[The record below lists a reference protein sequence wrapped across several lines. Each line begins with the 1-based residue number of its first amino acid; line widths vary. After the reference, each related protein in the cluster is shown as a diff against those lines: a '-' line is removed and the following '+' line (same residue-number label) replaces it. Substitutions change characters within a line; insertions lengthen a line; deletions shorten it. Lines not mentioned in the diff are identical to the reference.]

1 MPASAYA
8 FFIRIAA
15 AGALG
20 SGLFQDGRAGGM
32 RRLTATTAAVALLAG
47 VLLVQ
52 WLPQLPPRWCL
63 GLPLPIIVLLAWRCP
78 RWRWLAWLLCGIV
91 WAAWRGGLAME
102 ARLPPAQEGRDLAVV
117 GTIADLPLAHPDA
130 SRFTLHVERATADG
144 EPVALRGRV
153 TVTWYEDA
161 PALPPCSRWRLQL
174 RLRRPRGLIDPGGA
188 DSERSALER
197 GIVATGYVRDDPDNA
212 PLDGAPWCVDG
223 VRDAV
228 ARGIAARVP
237 DRRDAALLQA
247 FAVGD
252 TRGLQPHDWAVARA
266 NGVSHLIAISGFHVG
281 VAAVFG
287 VWLALLVYALW
298 PRLGLWL
305 PRPQAQAAA
314 ALLVAGAYSAL
325 AGFGLPTVRTLLM
338 IAVVALARC
347 GRRAGSG
354 PQSLALAMIA
364 ILLADPLAV
373 LAAGFWLSFVGVA
386 FLMLCLQSRGRGLR
400 AFLHELSAGQ
410 LVMTVSLLPLTLWF
424 FGQASLVGALSN
436 LVAVP
441 VVSFVIVPSTLA
453 GMLMLGLCPP
463 LAGPVLWLAAW
474 IVHAQWWLLEHL
486 ATWPGANWYLPAV
499 QLHALA
505 LALFGAVWLF
515 LPRGV
520 PLRWLGLLLFLP
532 LLWPPNPRP
541 PEGAF
546 QAWVLDV
553 GQGLSVLLRTRGH
566 ALVYDAGARYPSG
579 FDLGEAVVLP
589 SIHALGI
596 ARLDM
601 LMISHGDNDHAGG
614 AGAVAGAFPRA
625 QRYAGEPSRM
635 RMPTQQCEAGQA
647 WQWDGVHF
655 RVLGPVPGEG
665 DRNNDS
671 SCVLLVEGRGGRLLL
686 AGDISTAT
694 EPRVA
699 AALGPGPRPVLLVP
713 HHGSKTSS
721 GAAFIAAL
729 QPPLAVVSA
738 GWRNRFGH
746 PKPEVLARY
755 ADARV
760 PVFNTAEL
768 GAIPLDFPADAPP
781 RRDAGWR
788 QRRPRYWRE

>member
-1 MPASAYA
+1 MA
-8 FFIRIAA
+8 RV
-15 AGALG
+15 GAI
-20 SGLFQDGRAGGM
+20 
-32 RRLTATTAAVALLAG
+32 TAASALLAG

-52 WLPQLPPRWCL
+52 WLPQLPPHWSL
-63 GLPLPIIVLLAWRCP
+63 ALLLLAAGLLAWRCP
-78 RWRWLAWLLCGIV
+78 RWRWLAWLLFGIV
-91 WAAWRGGLAME
+91 WAAWRGGVAMD
-102 ARLPPAQEGRDLAVV
+102 ARLPRALEGRDFVVV

-130 SRFTLHVERATADG
+130 SRFTLRVEQATLDG
-144 EPVALRGRV
+144 QPVALRGRV
-153 TVTWYEDA
+153 TVSWYDGA
-161 PALPPCSRWRLQL
+161 PPLRPCSRWRLSL
-174 RLRRPRGLIDPGGA
+174 RLKRPRGLLDPGGA

-212 PLDGAPWCVDG
+212 PLAGARWCVDG

-228 ARGIAARVP
+228 ARGIAARVR
-237 DRRDAALLQA
+237 DRHDAALLQA
-247 FAVGD
+247 FTVGD
-252 TRGLQPHDWAVARA
+252 TRGLQQQDWAVARA

-287 VWLALLVYALW
+287 VWLALLAYALW

-314 ALLVAGAYSAL
+314 ALLVAAMYSAL

-347 GRRAGSG
+347 SRRGSSG
-354 PQSLALAMIA
+354 AQSLALAMIA
-364 ILLADPLAV
+364 ILLVDPLAV

-410 LVMTVSLLPLTLWF
+410 LVMTVALLPLTLWF

-436 LVAVP
+436 LIAVP
-441 VVSFVIVPSTLA
+441 VVSFVIVPCALL
-453 GMLMLGLCPP
+453 GMLLLGLCPP
-463 LAGPVLWLAAW
+463 LAAPVLWLAAR
-474 IVHAQWWLLEHL
+474 IAHAQWWLLEQM
-486 ATWPGANWYLPAV
+486 ATWPGAHWYLPAV
-499 QLHALA
+499 QAHALLLAVLGA
-505 LALFGAVWLF
+505 LWLF

-520 PLRWLGLLLFLP
+520 PLRGFGLLLFLP
-532 LLWPPNPRP
+532 LLWPPSPRP
-541 PEGAF
+541 VEGAF
-546 QAWVLDV
+546 QVWVLDV
-553 GQGLSVLLRTRGH
+553 GQGLSVLLRTRDH
-566 ALVYDAGARYPSG
+566 VLVYDAGARYPSG

-589 SIHALGI
+589 SVHALGI
-596 ARLDM
+596 RRLDM

-614 AGAVAGAFPRA
+614 AEVVADAFPQA

-635 RMPTQQCEAGQA
+635 RVPMQQCVAGQA
-647 WQWDGVHF
+647 WQWDGVRF
-655 RVLGPVPGEG
+655 RVLSPAPGAG
-665 DRNNDS
+665 DRDNDS

-686 AGDISTAT
+686 TGDISAKM
-694 EPRVA
+694 ELQVA
-699 AALGPGPRPVLLVP
+699 AALDPGPPPVMLVP

-721 GAAFIAAL
+721 SAAFIAAVR
-729 QPPLAVVSA
+729 PRLAVVSA

-755 ADARV
+755 AEAHV
-760 PVFNTAEL
+760 PVFDTARQ

-781 RRDAGWR
+781 RREPGWR
-788 QRRPRYWRE
+788 QRQARYWRE

>member
-1 MPASAYA
+1 MA
-8 FFIRIAA
+8 RV
-15 AGALG
+15 GAI
-20 SGLFQDGRAGGM
+20 
-32 RRLTATTAAVALLAG
+32 TAASALLAG

-52 WLPQLPPRWCL
+52 WLPRLPPHWSL
-63 GLPLPIIVLLAWRCP
+63 ALLLLAAGLLAWRCP
-78 RWRWLAWLLCGIV
+78 RWRWLAWLLFGIV
-91 WAAWRGGLAME
+91 WAAWRGGVAMD
-102 ARLPPAQEGRDLAVV
+102 ARLPRALEGRDFVVV

-130 SRFTLHVERATADG
+130 SRFTLRVEQATLDG
-144 EPVALRGRV
+144 QPVALRGRV
-153 TVTWYEDA
+153 TVSWYDGA
-161 PALPPCSRWRLQL
+161 PPLRPCSRWRLSL
-174 RLRRPRGLIDPGGA
+174 RLKRPRGLLNPGGA

-197 GIVATGYVRDDPDNA
+197 GIVATGYVRDDPGNA
-212 PLDGAPWCVDG
+212 PLAGARWCVDG

-228 ARGIAARVP
+228 ARGIAARVR
-237 DRRDAALLQA
+237 DRHDAALLQA
-247 FAVGD
+247 FTVGD
-252 TRGLQPHDWAVARA
+252 TRGLQQRDWAVARA

-287 VWLALLVYALW
+287 VWLALLAYALR

-314 ALLVAGAYSAL
+314 ALLAAAMYSAL

-347 GRRAGSG
+347 SRRGSSAA
-354 PQSLALAMIA
+354 QSLALAMIA
-364 ILLADPLAV
+364 ILLVDPLAV

-410 LVMTVSLLPLTLWF
+410 LVMTVALLPLTLWF

-436 LVAVP
+436 LIAVP
-441 VVSFVIVPSTLA
+441 VVSFVIVPCALL
-453 GMLMLGLCPP
+453 GMLLLGLCPP
-463 LAGPVLWLAAW
+463 LAAPVLWLAARME
-474 IVHAQWWLLEHL
+474 HAQWWLLEQM
-486 ATWPGANWYLPAV
+486 ATWPGAHWYLPAV
-499 QLHALA
+499 QTHALLLAVLGA
-505 LALFGAVWLF
+505 LWLF

-520 PLRWLGLLLFLP
+520 PLRGFGLLLFLP
-532 LLWPPNPRP
+532 LLWPPLPRP
-541 PEGAF
+541 AEGAF
-546 QAWVLDV
+546 QVWVLDV

-566 ALVYDAGARYPSG
+566 VLVYDAGARYPSG

-589 SIHALGI
+589 SVHALGI
-596 ARLDM
+596 RRLDM

-614 AGAVAGAFPRA
+614 AEVVADAFPQA

-635 RMPTQQCEAGQA
+635 RVPMQQCVAGQA
-647 WQWDGVHF
+647 WQWDGVRF
-655 RVLGPVPGEG
+655 RVLSPAPGAG
-665 DRNNDS
+665 DRDNDS

-686 AGDISTAT
+686 TGDISAKM
-694 EPRVA
+694 EPQVA
-699 AALGPGPRPVLLVP
+699 AAVGPGPPLVMLVP

-721 GAAFIAAL
+721 SAAFIVAVRPRL
-729 QPPLAVVSA
+729 VVVSA

-755 ADARV
+755 AEAQV
-760 PVFNTAEL
+760 PVFGTARQ

-781 RRDAGWR
+781 RREPGWR
-788 QRRPRYWRE
+788 QRQARYWRE